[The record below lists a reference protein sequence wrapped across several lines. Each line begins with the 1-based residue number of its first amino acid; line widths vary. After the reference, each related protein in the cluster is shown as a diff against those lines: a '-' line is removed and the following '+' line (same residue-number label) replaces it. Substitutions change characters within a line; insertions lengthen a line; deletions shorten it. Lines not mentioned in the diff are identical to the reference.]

1 MIKPVLIFRKL
12 AACLLIAALFFMSAC
27 KKDKHQQP
35 VNPKN
40 KSLFGQWYTSIK
52 DSEKGRYLIFASDSS
67 FLLTDVEYDNGKPT
81 AVMYT
86 GKFHTKDNSLVV
98 VIAKKL

>member
-1 MIKPVLIFRKL
+1 MIKPQLIFGKL
-12 AACLLIAALFFMSAC
+12 TVWLLIVALFFTSAC
-27 KKDKHQQP
+27 KKDKSDQP

-40 KSLFGQWYTSIK
+40 TSLFGQWYTSIK

-67 FLLTDVEYDNGKPT
+67 FLLTDVEYKNGRSI

-86 GKFHTKDNSLVV
+86 GEISYKR
-98 VIAKKL
+98 